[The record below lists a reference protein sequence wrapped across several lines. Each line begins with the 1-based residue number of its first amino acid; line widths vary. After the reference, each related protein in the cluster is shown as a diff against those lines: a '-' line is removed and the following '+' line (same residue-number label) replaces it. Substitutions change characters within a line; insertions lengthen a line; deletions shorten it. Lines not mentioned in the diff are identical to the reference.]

1 MQSLLDKYLLVKG
14 ESGANREGGA
24 GLFVC
29 RARREASELAFK
41 TSR

>member
-1 MQSLLDKYLLVKG
+1 MQSLSNKYLLVKG

-29 RARREASELAFK
+29 WAGREVSELAFK
-41 TSR
+41 ASR